1 MPPSRESLDTWE
13 ASVRQPEDGLANID
27 FTPLSTGAQVIP
39 SYSSEKV
46 TSFTDGSGL
55 ISDAELVVDT
65 KHADYT

>member
-1 MPPSRESLDTWE
+1 M
-13 ASVRQPEDGLANID
+13 RQPEDGLANID

-55 ISDAELVVDT
+55 ISDAELVVVINPD
-65 KHADYT
+65 DYTSTGFETKITVGQN